1 MINKIKVP
9 LIVTLVVMVVR
20 ILLEEM
26 GAPGALSYTFGVAWL
41 AFLIP
46 IYLAIGV
53 AASGEAHPYKAL
65 IKFIVIYGVCV
76 RLMVAVSYS
85 LAYVF
90 QWSAFR
96 FSTEGGG
103 VVGEGV
109 TALQGLLLTP
119 ATNLVPGLIMAI
131 GSGLLVGPATLAIR
145 RKMLKPKGTD
155 ENEEAAG
162 TSPF

>member
-1 MINKIKVP
+1 MINKIKWP
-9 LIVTLVVMVVR
+9 LILTLMVMVVR

-26 GAPGALSYTFGVAWL
+26 GAPGALSNIFSVAWL

-46 IYLAIGV
+46 IYFAVGM
-53 AASGEAHPYKAL
+53 AAGGEAHPYKAL
-65 IKFIVIYGVCV
+65 VKLIVLYGVGV

-90 QWSAFR
+90 AWSAPR
-96 FSTEGGG
+96 FSGGG
-103 VVGEGV
+103 VIGEEV

-119 ATNLVPGLIMAI
+119 AFNLVPGLIMAI

-145 RKMLKPKGTD
+145 RKMLKPKVTD
-155 ENEEAAG
+155 GNEETAG
-162 TSPF
+162 KAPF

>member
-1 MINKIKVP
+1 MIKQIKWP
-9 LIVTLVVMVVR
+9 LILNLVVIVVR

-26 GAPGALSYTFGVAWL
+26 GAPGAISNIFSVAWL

-46 IYLAIGV
+46 IYFAVGM

-65 IKFIVIYGVCV
+65 IKLIVLYGVGV

-85 LAYVF
+85 LAFVF
-90 QWSAFR
+90 AWSAPR
-96 FSTEGGG
+96 FSGGG
-103 VVGEGV
+103 VIGEEV

-119 ATNLVPGLIMAI
+119 AFNLVPGLIMAI

-145 RKMLKPKGTD
+145 RKMLKPKVAD
-155 ENEEAAG
+155 ENEETPG

>member
-9 LIVTLVVMVVR
+9 LIITLVVIVVR

-26 GAPGALSYTFGVAWL
+26 GAPGAISNIFSVAWL

-46 IYLAIGV
+46 IYFAVGM
-53 AASGEAHPYKAL
+53 AASDEVHPYKAL
-65 IKFIVIYGVCV
+65 IKLIVFYGVGV

-85 LAYVF
+85 LAYLF

-103 VVGEGV
+103 PVGEGV

-119 ATNLVPGLIMAI
+119 AFNLLPGLIMAI

-145 RKMLKPKGTD
+145 RKMLQPK
-155 ENEEAAG
+155 AAD
-162 TSPF
+162 